1 MLTKLRNKKSL
12 VFLDQVMV
20 SGSNFILGILLAR
33 NLGIEGYGYYSL
45 IWLVVL
51 FFSSM
56 QLASL
61 ISPMMSLGPKKNVI
75 AQNNYYFTMIVI
87 QFFYAC
93 LSMLLAFLFFRLI
106 GVFKDEWAIGDLSY
120 LVSIFIFVFLL
131 QDFLRRYF
139 FVKIKSFTVLIMDS
153 FSYLGTIGVIAYYTV
168 YDSLTLNIIFFI
180 MISMYAVSALI
191 GLTQIKYFYFNKRY
205 TFYIFKKNMLFSR
218 WLISSS
224 LLQWGTGNFFI
235 LLAGSILGASA
246 VGAIKAMQ
254 NLMGVFH
261 VVFLALE
268 NILPMKF
275 SQIYHTQGIE
285 SLSRYLR
292 KNINFTWIIFLP
304 FLLIVTL
311 FSKDIVG
318 LIYGSEYV
326 NDAYLLIWFMVIYV
340 FIYIGMLLRYVLRSV
355 EDTKSI
361 FTSYV
366 VSLLFSMVTAYPLI
380 ELFGLDGVM
389 IGMLGIQIITL
400 YIIYKNV
407 KRKGALV

>member
-1 MLTKLRNKKSL
+1 MLFKLKSNKPL
-12 VFLDQVMV
+12 VFLDQAIV

-61 ISPMMSLGPKKNVI
+61 ISPMMSLGPKKNII
-75 AQNNYYFTMIVI
+75 AQKNYYFTMIAM
-87 QFFYAC
+87 QFFYAG
-93 LSMLLAFLFFRLI
+93 LSMLLAFLFFCMI
-106 GVFKDEWAIGDLSY
+106 GIFKDEWDIGDLSY
-120 LVSIFIFVFLL
+120 IVSIFIFVFLV

-139 FVKIKSFTVLIMDS
+139 FVKDKSSIVFIMDM
-153 FSYLGTIGVIAYYTV
+153 FAYLGTIGLIAYYTV
-168 YDSLTLNIIFFI
+168 YDNLTLNIIFFI
-180 MISMYAVSALI
+180 MISMYAISILI

-205 TFYIFKKNMLFSR
+205 IVYIFKKNMVFSK

-261 VVFLALE
+261 VIFLALE

-275 SQIYHTQGIE
+275 SHIYHTQGIKGIN
-285 SLSRYLR
+285 SYLG
-292 KNINFTWIIFLP
+292 KNINFTWFIFLP
-304 FLLIVTL
+304 FFLIAIL
-311 FSKDIVG
+311 FSSEIVS
-318 LIYGSEYV
+318 LVYGSEYV
-326 NDAYLLIWFMVIYV
+326 NNAYLLIWFMIIYA
-340 FIYIGMLLRYVLRSV
+340 FIYIGMLFRYVLRSL

-366 VSLLFSMVTAYPLI
+366 ISLLFSIVTAYPLVEFF
-380 ELFGLDGVM
+380 ELNGVM

-400 YIIYKNV
+400 YIIYKSI
-407 KRKGALV
+407 KQKGVLV